1 MSVVKSKRGE
11 GKLVVI
17 TKARE
22 LAKYT
27 LKICA
32 NENNFPKRYRWSLT
46 NKIVDSAMTI
56 HNSANMANSI
66 YIYDDNDYVLRKR
79 YQTIALAETYALLG
93 MIDIAFD
100 IYGLTAD
107 RVEYWT
113 RLCMDVQALLRNWR
127 KADKDNYEKSKEQ
140 TVKA

>member
-22 LAKYT
+22 LAEYT
-27 LKICA
+27 LRICA
-32 NENNFPKRYRWSLT
+32 NENSFPKRYRWCLT

-66 YIYDDNDYVLRKR
+66 YIYDENDYALRKR

-93 MIDIAFD
+93 MIDIAFKVYRTLKTEPLPRGHNSSCQRCKRD
-100 IYGLTAD
+100 TASAARCRHGYD
-107 RVEYWT
+107 R
-113 RLCMDVQALLRNWR
+113 
-127 KADKDNYEKSKEQ
+127 S
-140 TVKA
+140 